1 VPGWVSELSEAKLE
15 ELRHNPSF
23 AEVLTLGRASN
34 LIRAVM
40 AAGLAEAKGDTP
52 AASRQRT
59 SMIFLQAGLVS
70 EALLAL
76 ERCGEHLRH
85 LPAHE
90 SEVRPILRD
99 PVVASLRREF
109 LSPLR
114 NQAVF
119 HNDQV
124 VSREGLL
131 DFRPGGVQP
140 LVAGDS
146 DRLIDVYHSL
156 ADVVGVNYLLRSR
169 PADDDPGPW
178 LKQSLNQTRELGTR
192 ICIAIDK
199 LVGEAF
205 SSWGIEWR
213 DLA

>member
-1 VPGWVSELSEAKLE
+1 VAGWVSELTEAKLDE
-15 ELRHNPSF
+15 FRDNPSF
-23 AEVLTLGRASN
+23 AEALTLGRASN

-40 AAGLAEAKGDTP
+40 AAGLADATGETP

-59 SMIFLQAGLVS
+59 SMFFLLAGLVS
-70 EALLAL
+70 EALGAL
-76 ERCGEHLRH
+76 ERCGQHLRH

-90 SEVRPILRD
+90 SHVRPILRD
-99 PVVASLRREF
+99 PKVAELRLEF

-131 DFRPGGVQP
+131 DFQPEATQP
-140 LVAGDS
+140 LVAGES
-146 DRLIDVYHSL
+146 DKLIDVYHSL

-169 PADDDPGPW
+169 PAGEDPGPW
-178 LKQSLNQTRELGTR
+178 VKQSLSETRELGTR
-192 ICIAIDK
+192 ICIAIDT
-199 LVGEAF
+199 LVGQAF
-205 SSWGIEWR
+205 ASWEIEWR